1 MNQQTK
7 DYVAEKVKS
16 GQFPS
21 EEAVYDAAIEALRRE
36 EKAKLDALR
45 HEIELGLEDARAGR
59 FSTRSVMDIA
69 EDTKR
74 DMLSK

>member
-7 DYVAEKVKS
+7 AYVAEKVKS

-45 HEIELGLEDARAGR
+45 HEIEVGIKAADAGD
-59 FSTRSVMDIA
+59 FSSQTITQIGQA
-69 EDTKR
+69 AKK
-74 DMLSK
+74 DMLGR